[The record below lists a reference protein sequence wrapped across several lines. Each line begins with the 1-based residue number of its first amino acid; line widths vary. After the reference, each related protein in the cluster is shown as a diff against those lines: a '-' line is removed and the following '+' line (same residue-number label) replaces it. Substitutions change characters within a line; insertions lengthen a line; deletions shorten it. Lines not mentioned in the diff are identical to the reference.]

1 MTQPAAVPDPER
13 KADVPVRVPAAAE
26 PSNITAVDY
35 CQMNSISPKTSWPE
49 AKKKFCVL
57 PTITPKKP
65 TAFEK
70 RIKRRISGRSHVFFA
85 VYPPGLG
92 GICEKEM
99 AQVSQKAGEI
109 FSDTYKISDIKVLP
123 GGIEFTTRLK
133 TACLANIL
141 MGSATRILMRIASFK
156 ADGFNRLE
164 EQVKAIDWELY
175 LPHQALPD
183 IRVTTH
189 KSRLYHSTAIAD
201 RIRPVVHDRLFSK
214 DIALHY
220 DVTGPAGT
228 IPQTLMVRGENDRF
242 SLSLDMSG
250 TPLYKRGIKEK
261 IVKAPLRETLAF
273 AILTRLNLSEKDIIA
288 DPMCGSGTFS
298 LEGAM
303 MQCALPPGTFRSFA
317 FEAWPGFEEKS
328 IAHAR
333 NRLMAAAGACM
344 DARTCPPILAR
355 DLDPTAIDHLK
366 QTCTRHRVFKRICPV
381 CDDFFSMTPPPI
393 ADNQGVVILNP
404 PYGIR
409 LDKNDDI
416 TALYKEIGHKLA
428 ADFKGWRAGIVCPGR
443 KEFQA
448 LNLRLSTMPLFHGG
462 LDLST
467 AIGVIGR

>member
-1 MTQPAAVPDPER
+1 MTRNQEYSR
-13 KADVPVRVPAAAE
+13 
-26 PSNITAVDY
+26 T
-35 CQMNSISPKTSWPE
+35 M
-49 AKKKFCVL
+49 
-57 PTITPKKP
+57 PTNTHKKP

-70 RIKRRISGRSHVFFA
+70 RIKRRISGRFHVFFA
-85 VYPPGLG
+85 VCPPGLG
-92 GICEKEM
+92 GICEKEV
-99 AQVSQKAGEI
+99 ARVSQKAKEI

-133 TACLANIL
+133 TACLANML

-164 EQVKAIDWELY
+164 EQIKAIDWELY
-175 LPHQALPD
+175 LPHQTLPD

-201 RIRPVVHDRLFSK
+201 RISPIVHDRLFSK
-214 DIALHY
+214 EIPRHY
-220 DVTGPAGT
+220 DDTGPTGI

-242 SLSLDMSG
+242 ELSLDMSG

-317 FEAWPGFEEKS
+317 FEAWPGFEKKS
-328 IAHAR
+328 MTHAR
-333 NRLMAAAGACM
+333 NRLMAAAMACM
-344 DARTCPPILAR
+344 DDRPCPPMLTR
-355 DLDPTAIDHLK
+355 DLDQTAIEHLQ
-366 QTCTRHRVFKRICPV
+366 QTCTRHRIFQRICPI

-393 ADNQGVVILNP
+393 ADNQGVVVLNP

-409 LDKNDDI
+409 LDKKNDI
-416 TALYKEIGHKLA
+416 TAFYKKIGQKLA

-443 KEFQA
+443 KEFQV
-448 LNLRLSTMPLFHGG
+448 LNLGLSTMPLFHGG
-462 LDLST
+462 LDLYT

>member
-1 MTQPAAVPDPER
+1 MRRSRFLLRQGILKR
-13 KADVPVRVPAAAE
+13 LHKS
-26 PSNITAVDY
+26 PS
-35 CQMNSISPKTSWPE
+35 
-49 AKKKFCVL
+49 
-57 PTITPKKP
+57 
-65 TAFEK
+65 AFEK
-70 RIKRRISGRSHVFFA
+70 RVKRRICGRPHVFFA
-85 VYPPGLG
+85 VCPPGLG
-92 GICEKEM
+92 GICEKEA
-99 AQVSQKAGEI
+99 AQVSRTAKEI
-109 FSDTYKISDIKVLP
+109 FSDTCGIYDIKVLP
-123 GGIEFTTRLK
+123 GGIEFTSKLK
-133 TACLANIL
+133 TACLANLL
-141 MGSATRILMRIASFK
+141 MGSATRILMRLASFK
-156 ADGFNRLE
+156 ADGFRRLE
-164 EQVKAIDWELY
+164 EQINAIDWELY
-175 LPHQALPD
+175 LPHQALSD

-201 RIRPVVHDRLFSK
+201 RIRPAVHDRLFSK
-214 DIALHY
+214 DIPRHH

-242 SLSLDMSG
+242 ELSLDMSG

-273 AILTRLNLSEKDIIA
+273 GILTRLNLSGKDIIA

-328 IAHAR
+328 ISHAR
-333 NRLMAAAGACM
+333 NRLMAAARACM
-344 DARTCPPILAR
+344 DARLLPPILAR
-355 DLDPTAIDHLK
+355 DLDQTAIDHLK
-366 QTCTRHRVFKRICPV
+366 QTCTRHKVFQRICPV
-381 CDDFFSMTPPPI
+381 CDDFFNMTPPPI
-393 ADNQGVVILNP
+393 TDNQGVVVLNP

-428 ADFKGWRAGIVCPGR
+428 ADFKGWRAGVVCPGK

-448 LNLRLSTMPLFHGG
+448 LNLGLSTMPLFHGG
-462 LDLST
+462 LDLYT